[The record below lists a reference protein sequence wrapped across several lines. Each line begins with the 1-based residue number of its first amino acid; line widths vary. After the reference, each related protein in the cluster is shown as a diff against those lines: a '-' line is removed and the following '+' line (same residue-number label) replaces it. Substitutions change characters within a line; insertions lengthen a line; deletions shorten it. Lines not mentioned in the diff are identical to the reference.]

1 MASSH
6 SSLMTNGISTC
17 FKENMKGVT
26 PILSAIA
33 PAETMKRKDGAHS
46 GNPTVRKAVAAGKP
60 QHVQPGLSA
69 RQGLQKNG
77 RGFGFTGL
85 HYHHNWKD
93 DNFRKCVLNGI
104 AWTAQL
110 EIPKTALK
118 STAPR
123 KNSLMPMPSST
134 VELKVVSLPQK
145 ISFWLVSFPKAYL
158 MLSIAFTMRCAP
170 ILNSASN

>member
-1 MASSH
+1 MR
-6 SSLMTNGISTC
+6 
-17 FKENMKGVT
+17 FKESMKGVT

-60 QHVQPGLSA
+60 QHVAWAYQRG
-69 RQGLQKNG
+69 KDYKKG

-134 VELKVVSLPQK
+134 VELKVVRQK
-145 ISFWLVSFPKAYL
+145 ESFWLVSFPKAYL
-158 MLSIAFTMRCAP
+158 MLSIAFTIRCAP
-170 ILNSASN
+170 ILNSSIKLGDCLIWHADYYS